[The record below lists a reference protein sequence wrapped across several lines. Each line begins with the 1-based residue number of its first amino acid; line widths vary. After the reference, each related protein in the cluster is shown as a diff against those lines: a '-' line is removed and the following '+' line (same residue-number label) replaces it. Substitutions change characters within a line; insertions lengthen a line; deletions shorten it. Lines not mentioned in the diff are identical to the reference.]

1 MVAKLRSL
9 RYFAHHKYTNS
20 LSVYDMLVIFRSQQI
35 YFSCIGFLI
44 KFCLRFCGVLC
55 IQTVIGYIYLTVN

>member
-9 RYFAHHKYTNS
+9 HYFSHHKYTNS

-35 YFSCIGFLI
+35 YFSCIGFLTR
-44 KFCLRFCGVLC
+44 C
-55 IQTVIGYIYLTVN
+55 